1 MCVNSSYHPD
11 DELID
16 VVWVAKLV
24 DQRKQHTTRE
34 HLLKKTSQS
43 VFSFTRN
50 NLHYKRA
57 VTHGPLRLCRL
68 FRLLENNT
76 HDWPAARAAAC
87 GRRLDRG

>member
-1 MCVNSSYHPD
+1 MCVNNSYHPD

-24 DQRKQHTTRE
+24 DQRKQHTTRK

-43 VFSFTRN
+43 IFSN

-57 VTHGPLRLCRL
+57 VTWSVTAVSSVQVVGK
-68 FRLLENNT
+68 
-76 HDWPAARAAAC
+76 
-87 GRRLDRG
+87 